1 VHIQVSHRAG
11 EDRDG
16 RPGALLGNLHT
27 TCLGFSAG
35 LRAEGMTRM
44 HVLFQSGN
52 MGTSG
57 SAFRLA

>member
-1 VHIQVSHRAG
+1 
-11 EDRDG
+11 
-16 RPGALLGNLHT
+16 LLGSLHT